1 MKPTII
7 GTTQRKRQVDR
18 PYGESITRVD
28 AYIKLSN
35 KENARKR
42 KPSKETAKANSKH
55 NKR

>member
-1 MKPTII
+1 ME
-7 GTTQRKRQVDR
+7 TTQRKRQVDR
-18 PYGESITRVD
+18 SYGESITRVD